1 LEPQEETS
9 EVFVVRMLEEE
20 KMMHFVEET
29 LGLVVVLV
37 LVLAAVLTAV
47 LVLTLV
53 VVPALVLTL
62 VLALVLALVLEQDRK
77 DRY

>member
-53 VVPALVLTL
+53 VVVVP
-62 VLALVLALVLEQDRK
+62 ALVLALVLEQDRK

>member
-37 LVLAAVLTAV
+37 LAAVLAAV

-53 VVPALVLTL
+53 VVVVP
-62 VLALVLALVLEQDRK
+62 ALVLALVLEQDRK

>member
-1 LEPQEETS
+1 MEPQEEMS

-37 LVLAAVLTAV
+37 LAAVLAAV

-53 VVPALVLTL
+53 VVVVP
-62 VLALVLALVLEQDRK
+62 ALVLALVLEQDRK